1 MPEIYGN
8 TTVTPLDPNA
18 FSGGGGDVDL
28 SNYYTKEE
36 TDSQIGTVV
45 TEAINKVVTNDLYTA
60 SEIDANFS
68 KTVDLTEVDN
78 RLTNEVA
85 VERARINQLNTL
97 AEGSTTGDAELQDI
111 RVGFDGVTYTNAG
124 EAVRGQFGIVN
135 NDLSNILS
143 YSKETDITSL
153 LNVEG
158 GITQAGANSNASSVK
173 TTFRRSDYIHLL
185 KGSVITATAVR
196 TNVNTL
202 TTLAVY
208 DQTKVFDIDN
218 SIYGTSGVVNFVFIM
233 PYDGYVKLSSRLTE
247 LNNGGTFTI
256 VNKIGE
262 QLSDVND
269 NISALHFAASFTNKY
284 TVDEN
289 AIMENT
295 YVLLDPNTGKPTT
308 TTSYYGATN
317 LRICKS
323 GDVLK
328 YKLSSQTNYPIIAT
342 YGADGGLINTVIGT
356 GTNTFIEGE
365 YTFSENEVFFRIA
378 GGVNQ
383 LESGMYYVEYISKY
397 EIKPF
402 PDYYA
407 DHMTERIA
415 TINNNDCLIGNHGDS
430 FIFITDTHIPRN
442 TMNSPAL
449 IKHVLDNTSVGFV
462 INGGDTLDHTDTK
475 EEALS
480 QHRQWRTLMNGVTE
494 YRIKGNHDLNT
505 SGQTIE
511 EAKLSEDEW
520 YGTMVKP
527 LERFVQTNGNSYYC
541 VDNDS
546 QKIRYICLSYRF
558 NGTNDESIWFKE
570 RLTELDED
578 WTILVIPH
586 YLFTDASGTFHEN
599 GQLLIDSI
607 NEVYSNVKAT
617 LIGVLA
623 GHNHAD
629 YSTTETTNG
638 YLLVT
643 TTCDTKSNELS
654 GLTRTVG
661 TITEQAFDVIH
672 IDTKNKKMYATR
684 IGAGGNR
691 EWNY

>member
-18 FSGGGGDVDL
+18 FPGGGGDVDL

-111 RVGFDGVTYTNAG
+111 RVGFDGLTYENAG
-124 EAVRGQFGIVN
+124 EAVRGQFDIVN

-153 LNVEG
+153 LNIIG
-158 GITQAGANSNASSVK
+158 GVLTNGKDYNNTDAYK
-173 TTFRRSDYIHLL
+173 RSDYIRLQ
-185 KGSVITATAVR
+185 KGCVVTGTYIR
-196 TNVNTL
+196 TGNMPVV
-202 TTLAVY
+202 AVY
-208 DQTKVFDIDN
+208 DETKVFDSEN
-218 SIYGTSGVVNFVFIM
+218 TLLGTAAPANYTFTM
-233 PYDGYVKLSSRLTE
+233 PYNGYVRLVCRITE
-247 LNNGGTFTI
+247 LDNGGTFTI
-256 VNKIGE
+256 KNEIGK
-262 QLSDVND
+262 QLSNVNNSI
-269 NISALHFAASFTNKY
+269 NILHLAASATNKY
-284 TVDEN
+284 TIDTN
-289 AIMENT
+289 AIIENT
-295 YVLLDPNTGKPTT
+295 YVRLDPNTGEPKTNG
-308 TTSYYGATN
+308 SYYGATN
-317 LRICKS
+317 LRICNL

-328 YKLSSQTNYPIIAT
+328 YKLSMETGYPFIAT
-342 YGADGGLINTVIGT
+342 YSADGVLINTVIGT
-356 GTNTFIEGE
+356 GVNSLVEGE
-365 YTFSENEVFFRIA
+365 YTFGENEVFFRIA
-378 GGVNQ
+378 GGVSQ
-383 LESGMYYVEYISKY
+383 LKSSMYSVEYISKY

-402 PDYYA
+402 PDYYT
-407 DHMTERIA
+407 DYMVEQVN

-449 IKHVLDNTSVGFV
+449 IKHILDNTSVGFV
-462 INGGDTLDHTDTK
+462 INGGDTLDHADTK

-480 QHRQWRTLMNGVTE
+480 QHRKWRTLMNGVTE

-578 WTILVIPH
+578 WTVLVIPH
-586 YLFTDASGTFHEN
+586 YLFTDASGTLHAN

-607 NEVYSNVKAT
+607 NEVYPNVKAT